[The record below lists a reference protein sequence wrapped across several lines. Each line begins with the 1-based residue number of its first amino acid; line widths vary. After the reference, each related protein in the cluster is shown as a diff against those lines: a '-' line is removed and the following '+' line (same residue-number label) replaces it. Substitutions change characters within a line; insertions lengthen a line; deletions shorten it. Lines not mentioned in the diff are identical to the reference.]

1 MTKEVKKPAEKPEN
15 GKKLKQETA
24 AEKKKRLQSEAF
36 KKNYF
41 SFYDDV
47 KISDREDW

>member
-1 MTKEVKKPAEKPEN
+1 MTEKVEKPTDKPVKS
-15 GKKLKQETA
+15 KKLKQETA
-24 AEKKKRLQSEAF
+24 AEKKQRQQKEAF